1 MRQPSGAR
9 EGDRV
14 GLRVLF
20 VGIAT
25 LMACAAS
32 QQPQDT
38 VVPAADGPAVLVGKE
53 EVVAVF
59 PRAIG
64 SEMAWPAGRVASR
77 WTMDQWRLMIPLEA
91 RWLVA
96 AHQLVVDSS
105 LVVQARSSTEA
116 AVAAGQFVNCD
127 LQTHVI
133 TCGQP
138 LRGSVN
144 VVNGEVVFHIL
155 DSRWGRALR
164 GEHPR
169 SARLLFVRGG
179 QEVIWE
185 GVVDI
190 DYQ

>member
-1 MRQPSGAR
+1 VR
-9 EGDRV
+9 
-14 GLRVLF
+14 LRVPF

-25 LMACAAS
+25 LMACATG
-32 QQPQDT
+32 QQLKEP
-38 VVPAADGPAVLVGKE
+38 VAATPEGPAVLVGMKE
-53 EVVAVF
+53 VTAVF

-64 SEMAWPAGRVASR
+64 SEMSWPAGRVASR
-77 WTMDQWRLMIPLEA
+77 WAMDQWRLMIPLESH
-91 RWLVA
+91 WLVA

-105 LVVQARSSTEA
+105 LVVPVRPSTEA

-127 LQTHVI
+127 LQTHVLA
-133 TCGQP
+133 CGEP
-138 LRGSVN
+138 LRGSVE

-155 DSRWGRALR
+155 DSRWGRTLR